1 MNAQGTIFVVTAP
14 SGTGKTTL
22 VAALLAADRALQLS
36 VSYTTRA
43 PRAGETP
50 GLDYHFVDR
59 ETFNQLQARGDF
71 LESAEVYG
79 NGYATSERWLREQIA
94 AGRDTILEID
104 WQGAA
109 QVRQAF
115 PEAVSIFILPPSLEV
130 LEERLRRRATD
141 SEDVILQRL
150 ATVRSEIDHVGEFD
164 FVVFNQGLED
174 ALRDLKSIVRAT
186 RLKKSAQFARH
197 KTQIMSMQTLA

>member
-1 MNAQGTIFVVTAP
+1 MNTQGTIFIVTAP

-43 PRAGETP
+43 PRPGETP

-59 ETFNQLQARGDF
+59 ATFDQLQVRGDF

-79 NGYATSERWLREQIA
+79 NGYATSERWLREQVT

-109 QVRQAF
+109 QVRKAF
-115 PEAVSIFILPPSLEV
+115 PEAVSIFILPPSLEI

-141 SEDVILQRL
+141 SEEVILQRL
-150 ATVRSEIDHVGEFD
+150 STVRSEIDHAGDFD
-164 FVVFNQGLED
+164 FIVFNQGLED
-174 ALRDLKSIVRAT
+174 ALNDLKSIVRAT
-186 RLKKSAQFARH
+186 RLKKSVQFARH
-197 KTQIMSMQTLA
+197 KKQIIAMQSLA